1 VIYLLRHG
9 QTEFNTERRIQGRC
23 DSPLTELGKAQARAM
38 GETLSVLL
46 DGLPRFELVSSPQP
60 RALSSAELVA
70 EAAGLDGRIVTDER
84 LQEVGCGS
92 WEKHRF
98 ATLAERDPLIGA
110 APNFLSAWAKYCR
123 DGEGIEA
130 ASDRLASFL
139 RWAEGKSLVVVSHGC
154 AGSIL
159 RALYVGADRAAML
172 ESHSAPQDR
181 FHRLYEGAVEEIDAF
196 GRAQLSTALRS

>member
-23 DSPLTELGKAQARAM
+23 DSPLTEFGKEQAKAM
-38 GETLSVLL
+38 GAKLRALL
-46 DGLPRFELVSSPQP
+46 DGSAEFELVSSPQP
-60 RALSSAELVA
+60 RALISAELVA
-70 EAAGLDGRIVTDER
+70 AAAGLDSRIVTDER

-98 ATLAERDPLIGA
+98 ATLAQRDPLIGE
-110 APNFLSAWAKYCR
+110 APNFLAAWARYCR
-123 DGEGIEA
+123 DGEGLEA

-139 RWAEGKSLVVVSHGC
+139 RWADGRSLVVVSHGC

-181 FHRLYEGAVEEIDAF
+181 FHRLHEGTVEEIAV
-196 GRAQLSTALRS
+196 S

>member
-1 VIYLLRHG
+1 MIYLLRHG

-38 GETLSVLL
+38 GETLRPLL
-46 DGLPRFELVSSPQP
+46 DSAARFELVSSPQP

-70 EAAGLDGRIVTDER
+70 EAAGFDGRIITDER
-84 LQEVGCGS
+84 LQEIGCGS

-98 ATLAERDPLIGA
+98 AMLAQRDPLIGD
-110 APNFLSAWAKYCR
+110 APNFLSAWAQYCR
-123 DGEGIEA
+123 DGEGLEA

-139 RWAEGKSLVVVSHGC
+139 RWAEGRSLVVVSHGC

-159 RALYVGADRAAML
+159 RALYVGADREAML
-172 ESHSAPQDR
+172 QSHSAPQDR
-181 FHRLYEGAVEEIDAF
+181 FHRLHEGTVEEIA
-196 GRAQLSTALRS
+196 AS

>member
-38 GETLSVLL
+38 GEKLRTLL
-46 DGLPRFELVSSPQP
+46 DGGAEFELVSSPQP

-70 EAAGLDGRIVTDER
+70 EAAGLNGRIVTDER

-92 WEKHRF
+92 WERHHF
-98 ATLAERDPLIGA
+98 ATLAARDPLIGE
-110 APNFLSAWAKYCR
+110 APNFLAAWALYCR
-123 DGEGIEA
+123 DGEGLEA

-139 RWAEGKSLVVVSHGC
+139 HWAEGRALVVVSHGC
-154 AGSIL
+154 AGAIL
-159 RALYVGADRAAML
+159 RALYVGADRAAL
-172 ESHSAPQDR
+172 LQSHSAPQDR
-181 FHRLYEGAVEEIDAF
+181 FHRLHDGAIEEIA
-196 GRAQLSTALRS
+196 AS